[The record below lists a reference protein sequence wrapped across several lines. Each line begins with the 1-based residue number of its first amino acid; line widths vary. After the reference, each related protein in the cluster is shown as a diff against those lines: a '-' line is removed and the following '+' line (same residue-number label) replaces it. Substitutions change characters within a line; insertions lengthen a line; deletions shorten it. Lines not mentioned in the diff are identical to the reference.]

1 MESSRWWRPLA
12 IASSTAEDVAAAVES
27 LGPAYKGY
35 ARKVIE
41 QAIDGPCIHQ
51 LFEESREFRAE
62 DPRYLD
68 RLIEDALGVSSRI
81 HRLKI
86 LGLFRNIYDQ
96 EMAVR
101 DFHMRLDVFRNNMY
115 PLLAASS
122 ALVVFGRC
130 RVPAHFMQRPAL
142 LGTMLSQRL
151 TARVSLHGKL
161 RLGKERLQLLCCGC
175 PLSALL
181 LRLATVV
188 DRSGGTSIQHV
199 HVVCIMK
206 RYLSGV
212 ARRLWSKC
220 MQ

>member
-96 EMAVR
+96 ERAVR
-101 DFHMRLDVFRNNMY
+101 DFHMRLDVFRNNMTLCWLHH
-115 PLLAASS
+115 PLLSCSGAAACLLILCSGLRSWGPCCRS
-122 ALVVFGRC
+122 A
-130 RVPAHFMQRPAL
+130 
-142 LGTMLSQRL
+142 
-151 TARVSLHGKL
+151 
-161 RLGKERLQLLCCGC
+161 
-175 PLSALL
+175 
-181 LRLATVV
+181 
-188 DRSGGTSIQHV
+188 
-199 HVVCIMK
+199 
-206 RYLSGV
+206 
-212 ARRLWSKC
+212 
-220 MQ
+220 

>member
-86 LGLFRNIYDQ
+86 LVLFRNIYDQ
-96 EMAVR
+96 ERAVR
-101 DFHMRLDVFRNNMY
+101 DFHMRLDVFRNNMH

-130 RVPAHFMQRPAL
+130 RVPAHGMQRPAL

-188 DRSGGTSIQHV
+188 DRSGRTSIEYTY
-199 HVVCIMK
+199 VVCIMK